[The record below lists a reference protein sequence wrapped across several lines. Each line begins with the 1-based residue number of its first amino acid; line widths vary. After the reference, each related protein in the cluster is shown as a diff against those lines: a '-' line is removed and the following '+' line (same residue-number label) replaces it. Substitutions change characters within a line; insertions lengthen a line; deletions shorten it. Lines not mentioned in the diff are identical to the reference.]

1 MLHKFSLD
9 PWPCTSDMVWYSL
22 NLDRAW
28 YIEFGEVSQEYGF
41 MIKSF
46 PTSHI
51 LPVIMIWKLI
61 IGIWSISEFLLWVKH
76 YMWYCMKRDEYH
88 VSADISQLSCVWL
101 FVTLWVIACQAPLS
115 IEFSRQAYWSGLP
128 FSSLEDLPSL
138 GIEPG
143 SPALQADSLP
153 SELQGSSEPPRRY
166 KYSGLDLK
174 HLVVYLA
181 ISASE

>member
-9 PWPCTSDMVWYSL
+9 PWPRTSDMVWYSL
-22 NLDRAW
+22 TLDRAW
-28 YIEFGEVSQEYGF
+28 YIEFGEVSQEYSF

-101 FVTLWVIACQAPLS
+101 LVTLWVIACQAPLS
-115 IEFSRQAYWSGLP
+115 IEFSRQEYWSGLP
-128 FSSLEDLPSL
+128 FPSPGNLPN
-138 GIEPG
+138 PG
-143 SPALQADSLP
+143 SPALQADSL
-153 SELQGSSEPPRRY
+153 LSEPWL
-166 KYSGLDLK
+166 SD
-174 HLVVYLA
+174 
-181 ISASE
+181 